1 MREMG
6 DRAFYCIVSLW
17 CYTAENCPDGNLG
30 DMDATDVADAS
41 DWQGD
46 APGWLNYL
54 IDNRWL
60 DRAIDGLRVH
70 DWEQMQPWAARDR
83 TKQSEANRDNALKR
97 WGKVKS
103 DANRI
108 SSHMQSQCEGEM
120 QSQCPQPNP
129 YPSHPIQNTPSIS
142 PVPGDG
148 EVEKVEEVEK
158 KNPAPKPEPVTLNR
172 ETLDLDNLT
181 APRIEAPDAGTGPA
195 SPRSAGN
202 KGEPKEKKEPTA
214 TPKAAINHSIT
225 FDPATFT
232 LHGITDADRAQWQG
246 YAPGVNVDTEL
257 DAFLD
262 YMQTHP
268 EALQRTLKT
277 GAWKAAINTR
287 FRNAAKYG
295 ATMTKAKRP
304 DAERDPFAGKFGDVG
319 QPPKPKPLAIKPS
332 SKFDWP
338 ATKKIL
344 ESTLE
349 PDLYA
354 RWIEPLT
361 YEGMSERGAVL
372 VAADQYTANYVWYNL
387 RDPLGDAILVAHGLA
402 VPFCCLSRSSLAGA
416 GS

>member
-1 MREMG
+1 MRCPMAYDFRVQSNITRHPKFLELRDRCG
-6 DRAFYCIVSLW
+6 DVSLW
-17 CYTAENCPDGNLG
+17 CVMDLWGYATEYRPDGDLSG
-30 DMDATDVADAS
+30 LSDRSLERVASWTGEPGALMLALVDVGLVDGEPMS
-41 DWQGD
+41 RSLHDWQTRQ
-46 APGWLNYL
+46 AY
-54 IDNRWL
+54 I
-60 DRAIDGLRVH
+60 
-70 DWEQMQPWAARDR
+70 AARAAR
-83 TKQSEANRDNALKR
+83 QEGGSAGGKNAAAGMTPEQRSERARNAALAKVAAKVDAKVAAN
-97 WGKVKS
+97 
-103 DANRI
+103 
-108 SSHMQSQCEGEM
+108 SH
-120 QSQCPQPNP
+120 PI
-129 YPSHPIQNTPSIS
+129 PSHPQPIDQNTPSIS
-142 PVPGDG
+142 PVTG
-148 EVEKVEEVEK
+148 EV
-158 KNPAPKPEPVTLNR
+158 A
-172 ETLDLDNLT
+172 
-181 APRIEAPDAGTGPA
+181 DAGTGPA

-202 KGEPKEKKEPTA
+202 KGEPKEKKERTA

-246 YAPGVNVDTEL
+246 YAPGVDVDTEI

-304 DAERDPFAGKFGDVG
+304 DAERDPFAGKLGDVG

-332 SKFDWP
+332 SEFDWP

-372 VAADQYTANYVWYNL
+372 AAADQYDANYVKYNL

-402 VPFCCLSRSSLAGA
+402 VPFCCLSRSGLAGA